1 MTILTLI
8 RHGQTDWNRD
18 QRIQGTTDIPLNDVG
33 RSQARDAAATLHA
46 HLDPQHPVVVVA
58 SDLMRARETAQI
70 IAGELDLEPPRL
82 YAALRERAYGEAEG
96 LQTAEFFRRWGDWH
110 TADVPGA
117 ETRAALRTRALGALR
132 AVVRDV
138 RRETAP
144 APASVVVVS
153 HGAFIRE
160 VIGHATGGELPLA
173 GERVVNGSGYRM
185 LVERDRVRLLSYGP
199 IAA

>member
-33 RSQARDAAATLHA
+33 RAQARDAAATLRE
-46 HLDPQHPVVVVA
+46 HLDPQHPVLVVA
-58 SDLMRARETAQI
+58 SDLARARETAQI

-82 YAALRERAYGEAEG
+82 YPALRERAYGEAEG

-132 AVVRDV
+132 TVVADV

-144 APASVVVVS
+144 AAASVIVVS

-160 VIGHATGGELPLA
+160 IIGHATGGELPLA

>member
-18 QRIQGTTDIPLNDVG
+18 QRIQGTTDIALNDVG
-33 RSQARDAAATLHA
+33 RGQARDAAATLRG
-46 HLDPQHPVVVVA
+46 HLDPRHPVLVVA
-58 SDLMRARETAQI
+58 SDLARARETAQI

-82 YAALRERAYGEAEG
+82 YPELRERAYGAAEG

-117 ETRAALRTRALGALR
+117 ETRAELRQRALGALR
-132 AVVRDV
+132 TVVRDV
-138 RRETAP
+138 RRDTAP

-160 VIGHATGGELPLA
+160 VIGHATGGALPLA
-173 GERVVNGSGYRM
+173 AERVVNGSGYRM

>member
-18 QRIQGTTDIPLNDVG
+18 SRIQGTTDIPLNDVG
-33 RSQARDAAATLHA
+33 RAQAKDAAATLRR
-46 HLDPQHPVVVVA
+46 HLDPQHPVLVVA
-58 SDLMRARETAQI
+58 SDLARARETAEI
-70 IAGELDLEPPRL
+70 IASELDLDAPRT
-82 YAALRERAYGEAEG
+82 YPELRERRYGEAEG
-96 LQTAEFFRRWGDWH
+96 VETADFFRRWGDWH

-117 ETRAALRTRALGALR
+117 ETRADLRERAMQALRL
-132 AVVRDV
+132 VVRDA
-138 RRETAP
+138 RRRTAP
-144 APASVVVVS
+144 TPASVVVVS

-173 GERVVNGSGYRM
+173 GERVVNGSGYRI